1 MALAGIGISVDIYLN
16 KRNAESCSKSKAAV
30 VKAALANSTASIK
43 GKTRAFKSGFKKYI
57 DSVNNLNL

>member
-43 GKTRAFKSGFKKYI
+43 GKTRAFKSGLKKIY
-57 DSVNNLNL
+57 